1 MRSNIFHKLELFCQ
15 NESCRPTPARA
26 TTGKRVTTRHFIIIA
41 SLLVLQLLGNL
52 PVAEAKH
59 NRFIGTPRSSV
70 TQTDASNSENGDSD
84 EQESE
89 SVSIDQPEPVNFS
102 SEEDFSTSAESDS
115 ESFSD
120 EASVRQ
126 EPLTDDDLDTRTSP
140 DDLVD
145 HAHDE
150 EEASSTANAINAAA
164 RVNNNRVDDIT
175 AASTGAEIG
184 VSEPLAVTWYREKAE
199 QGDMDAQYNLAMISE
214 TGFGIEKD
222 EEAAVKWY
230 SLAAKEGHAEAQL
243 KLGMLYLLGLGA
255 PESRIKGGKW
265 VRTAAR
271 QDNRFARVLSE
282 KFLSKNIE
290 GLDVN
295 STLMAVRTV
304 YNSSNPK
311 RAEEKLLV
319 LIAQSEV
326 QSQNRPKKE
335 RFAGGITGSGAKSG
349 SVGNRVPDFLAE
361 KKTENTVG
369 NNSLARI
376 RRHAKEGVAEAQYEW
391 GLILEKGDQVPV
403 DREHAVK
410 WFQAAAEQNHP
421 GGLYKLAIADMY
433 GIGVPLD
440 FVHGKELLARAARQ
454 NHPVADQLL
463 KYIGRTPGSRN
474 SKKMLSITVAWQL
487 QKAIEQKN
495 GNAMLSLGYMFQ
507 NGWGVQADHNEST
520 IWMNRAKTSG
530 TTEASRA
537 IRISKVNEMVDDG
550 EFSKSMNREMTRAIV
565 GNSIPVDDNKKIA
578 RAVSRIINNVKTR
591 AKDLLSQDA
600 EKQKPLMLLGGG
612 LVLGFMVFRIMR
624 RPGNR
629 HSHSAY

>member
-1 MRSNIFHKLELFCQ
+1 MRSIAFHKLELLRQ
-15 NESCRPTPARA
+15 NESLRLIPAEKI
-26 TTGKRVTTRHFIIIA
+26 TGKRVMTRNFLIVA
-41 SLLVLQLLGNL
+41 SLLFIQLIWNL

-70 TQTDASNSENGDSD
+70 TQTDAVKPESGDRD

-102 SEEDFSTSAESDS
+102 SEEDFSTSTESDS
-115 ESFSD
+115 ESFAD

-126 EPLTDDDLDTRTSP
+126 ELLTDDDHNLRIAPGDI
-140 DDLVD
+140 VD
-145 HAHDE
+145 HAH
-150 EEASSTANAINAAA
+150 EEAATSTSSSTANA
-164 RVNNNRVDDIT
+164 RVNNNRVDDVT
-175 AASTGAEIG
+175 AASTEADIG
-184 VSEPLAVTWYREKAE
+184 GSEPLAVTWYREKAE
-199 QGDMDAQYNLAMISE
+199 LGDMDAQYNLAMISE

-222 EEAAVKWY
+222 EQAAVKWY

-243 KLGMLYLLGLGA
+243 KLGMLYLLGVGA

-265 VRTAAR
+265 VRSAAR

-295 STLMAVRTV
+295 STLTEVRSV

-319 LIAQSEV
+319 LIAQSEI

-349 SVGNRVPDFLAE
+349 SVGNRVPDFLAD
-361 KKTENTVG
+361 KKTEKTEG
-369 NNSLARI
+369 STSLARI

-440 FVHGKELLARAARQ
+440 FVHGKELLARSARQ

-474 SKKMLSITVAWQL
+474 SKKMISITIAWQL

-520 IWMNRAKTSG
+520 IWMNRAKAAGS
-530 TTEASRA
+530 TEASRA
-537 IRISKVNEMVDDG
+537 IRISKVSEMADDG

-565 GNSIPVDDNKKIA
+565 GNSIPENDNKKIA
-578 RAVSRIINNVKTR
+578 RAVSRMINNVKTR
-591 AKDLLSQDA
+591 AKDLLGQDA